1 MYAIIK
7 SGGKQYRVTEGD
19 VVRLEK
25 LDVDAGDSI
34 ELPVLLVGGDS
45 VTVGAPFVDGAS
57 VQAEVV
63 GHGRGPKVHVLKF
76 KAKNNYRRNTG
87 HRQDFT
93 EVRITSVSA

>member
-1 MYAIIK
+1 MFAIIK
-7 SGGKQYRVTEGD
+7 SGGKQYRVAEGD

-25 LDVDAGDSI
+25 LNVDAGDNI
-34 ELPVLLVGGDS
+34 DLQVLLVGGES
-45 VTVGAPFVDGAS
+45 VKIGAPFVDGAS

-63 GHGRGPKVHVLKF
+63 GHGRGKKVEVRKF
-76 KAKNNYRRNTG
+76 KAKNNYRRHSG

>member
-45 VTVGAPFVDGAS
+45 IKIGAPLVDGAA

-63 GHGRGPKVHVLKF
+63 GHGRAGKVRVRKF
-76 KAKNNYRRNTG
+76 KAKRNYRRHIG

>member
-1 MYAIIK
+1 MFAIIK

-25 LDVDAGDSI
+25 LNVDAGDSLN
-34 ELPVLLVGGDS
+34 LPVLLVGGES
-45 VTVGAPFVDGAS
+45 VKVGAPFVDGAS
-57 VQAEVV
+57 VQAEVI
-63 GHGRGPKVHVLKF
+63 GHGRGKKISVRKF
-76 KAKNNYRRNTG
+76 KAKNNYRRHAG